1 VTKAVPR
8 TPPQPEPDPVR
19 KYRVLTRRC
28 VWGKKGE
35 TIERAF
41 SPGVELCLIQ
51 AGTLERVPDEPEVV
65 TADEPADR
73 PLKSAERKD
82 ERHG

>member
-1 VTKAVPR
+1 MSRAAIPQI
-8 TPPQPEPDPVR
+8 PPPKPEPETR
-19 KYRVLTRRC
+19 SYLVLSRRC

-35 TIERAF
+35 VIQLALGDGEESLLRA
-41 SPGVELCLIQ
+41 GV
-51 AGTLERVPDEPEVV
+51 LERVPAETV
-65 TADEPADR
+65 DR